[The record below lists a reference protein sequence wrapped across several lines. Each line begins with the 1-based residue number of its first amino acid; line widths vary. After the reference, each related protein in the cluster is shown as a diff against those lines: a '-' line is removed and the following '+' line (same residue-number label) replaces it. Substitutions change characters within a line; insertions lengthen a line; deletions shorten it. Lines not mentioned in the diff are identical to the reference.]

1 MAGFIECV
9 DRGQSVL
16 FPDLLDDW
24 IGKDILD
31 HSLAQ
36 RGGHL
41 LLHRNL
47 LYDGWE
53 DPDRQPG
60 KASHQEQR

>member
-1 MAGFIECV
+1 VPLVGLLA
-9 DRGQSVL
+9 QP
-16 FPDLLDDW
+16 PDMH
-24 IGKDILD
+24 ILD

-36 RGGHL
+36 RGGL
-41 LLHRNL
+41 LLLPRNL